1 MGASRELQRC
11 LLGGAEVEP
20 DELHRG
26 QLVVRHTGA
35 EAGVLMRSSAE
46 LVCTTP
52 RLGSA
57 ELQGALHLDFD
68 EPKGAEAE
76 AGAGAGAGAAA
87 LAGAALE
94 LRGSAAAGSGVL
106 ALGGTEGSEGGEGG
120 ASTPQ
125 WGGAV
130 VVHRVQAPPCASF
143 EP

>member
-68 EPKGAEAE
+68 EPTGAEAE
-76 AGAGAGAGAAA
+76 AGAGAAA

>member
-68 EPKGAEAE
+68 EPKGAVAVAGAV
-76 AGAGAGAGAAA
+76 AGAGAGAVAMM
-87 LAGAALE
+87 
-94 LRGSAAAGSGVL
+94 
-106 ALGGTEGSEGGEGG
+106 GGGGGDDG
-120 ASTPQ
+120 R
-125 WGGAV
+125 WWW
-130 VVHRVQAPPCASF
+130 R
-143 EP
+143 

>member
-76 AGAGAGAGAAA
+76 AGAGAAA

>member
-68 EPKGAEAE
+68 EPKGAEA
-76 AGAGAGAGAAA
+76 GAGAGAAA

-130 VVHRVQAPPCASF
+130 VVHRVQVPPCASF

>member
-68 EPKGAEAE
+68 EPTGAEAE
-76 AGAGAGAGAAA
+76 AGAGA
-87 LAGAALE
+87 AALE

-120 ASTPQ
+120 ASIPQ

-130 VVHRVQAPPCASF
+130 VVHRVQVPPCASF
-143 EP
+143 DP